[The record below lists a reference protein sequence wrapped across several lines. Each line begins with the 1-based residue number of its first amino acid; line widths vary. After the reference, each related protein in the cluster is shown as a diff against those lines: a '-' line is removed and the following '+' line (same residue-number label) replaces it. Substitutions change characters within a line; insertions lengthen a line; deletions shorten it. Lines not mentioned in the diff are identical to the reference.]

1 MFATLRY
8 LLFLPSKIALWTLF
22 QRNSNKLGK
31 SLGQLILWF
40 LFGYLDSVVLAHR
53 ARKTLIQQCGAFL
66 ALSSLPECDNFFRHE
81 KLADLAFLVA
91 GALDSEE
98 PVPPPHVQNV
108 NWEAHFFREY
118 FEIRV
123 LPEKIDLHLVSVEL
137 LLLWLL
143 WPVFVGAAVR

>member
-8 LLFLPSKIALWTLF
+8 LLFLPSKIAQWTLF

-40 LFGYLDSVVLAHR
+40 LFGYLDSVVLAHL

-66 ALSSLPECDNFFRHE
+66 ALSS
-81 KLADLAFLVA
+81 
-91 GALDSEE
+91 
-98 PVPPPHVQNV
+98 
-108 NWEAHFFREY
+108 
-118 FEIRV
+118 